1 MGDGMIFQLDN
12 GRPGDQRGFVH
23 KKLLRVAGGIVSN
36 LPVVGAPFRVAKQAV
51 ALITRPSARAT
62 VDRSLVAR
70 SGPRS
75 AREKQMGRELKF
87 GPDRSILDRARDF
100 AGRNGDDGC
109 VSPFRRDPGT
119 GKCKIFL
126 GERAGPNG
134 GMEVGDAVRGR
145 YGAALEPGIMTID
158 RAVCLPGM
166 QLGKDG
172 LCYNKGAIKN
182 SERLWPAGRKPL
194 LTGGE
199 MRAINVAAGA
209 GRRLQSATKRL
220 QGLGLMKKASPR
232 RTPKA
237 KTEIVVHDAHH
248 HSDH

>member
-1 MGDGMIFQLDN
+1 MFQLDN
-12 GRPGDQRGFVH
+12 GRPGDRRGFVH
-23 KKLLRVAGGIVSN
+23 KRIARLAGKIIPN
-36 LPVVGAPFRVAKQAV
+36 LPVIGAPFRVARQAV
-51 ALITRPSARAT
+51 SLVTRPPARAT
-62 VDRSLVAR
+62 VDRSLTAR

-75 AREKQMGRELKF
+75 AREKQVGRQVKFPEL
-87 GPDRSILDRARDF
+87 GGRSIATRAKDF
-100 AGRNGDDGC
+100 FSGADDGC
-109 VSPFRRDPGT
+109 RFPRRRDPGT
-119 GKCKIFL
+119 GECRVFV

-134 GMEVGDAVRGR
+134 GREVGDAVMGR

-172 LCYNKGAIKN
+172 LCYNKGAISNK
-182 SERLWPAGRKPL
+182 ERLWPAGRKPL

-199 MRAINVAAGA
+199 MRAINIAAGA

-220 QGLGLMKKASPR
+220 QGLGLMKKAGPR
-232 RTPKA
+232 RTAKA

-248 HSDH
+248 HSEH